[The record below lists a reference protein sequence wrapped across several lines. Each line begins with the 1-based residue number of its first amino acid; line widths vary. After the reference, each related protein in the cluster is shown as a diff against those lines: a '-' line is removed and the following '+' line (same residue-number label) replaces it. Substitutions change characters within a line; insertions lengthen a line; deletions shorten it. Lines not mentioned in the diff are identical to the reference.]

1 MRVKKPKT
9 AARPAKTAKAS
20 ASGRTPAGAK
30 TATSRQGPAA
40 RTPAKAA
47 APSALPPRK
56 SGPETIAI
64 LDALATQHPNA
75 WTELDHG
82 NAFELL
88 VATIL
93 SAQSSDQRVNG
104 VTPAFFARYP
114 DAASLAS
121 ATTAELEPQIVPTGF
136 FRQKA
141 KMLQAMARLLVERHD
156 GQVPADMQ
164 ALTALPGV
172 GRKTA
177 NVVLGHALGVPGLPV
192 DLHVMRVANRLAIA
206 QAATPEEVERQL
218 CAVLPPERWTLASD
232 TMILHGRRIC
242 RPRPL
247 CPECVALAHCPF
259 GQALVASAAASAAT
273 AALDAALPPHR
284 RPPARKAASGRP
296 TRRAA
301 RR

>member
-1 MRVKKPKT
+1 MPAKAKPKT
-9 AARPAKTAKAS
+9 APK
-20 ASGRTPAGAK
+20 AGARSARGATPVAANTLPRRK
-30 TATSRQGPAA
+30 TGA
-40 RTPAKAA
+40 
-47 APSALPPRK
+47 
-56 SGPETIAI
+56 ETIAI

-75 WTELDHG
+75 WTELNHT

-104 VTPAFFARYP
+104 VTPAFFGRYP
-114 DAASLAS
+114 DATALAA
-121 ATTAELEPQIVPTGF
+121 ATTAELEPQLVPTGF

-141 KMLQAMARLLVERHD
+141 KMIQAMAQLLIERHG
-156 GQVPADMQ
+156 GQVPADMT

-177 NVVLGHALGVPGLPV
+177 NVVLGHTLGVPGLPV

-206 QAATPEEVERQL
+206 QAATPEQVESQL

-247 CPECVALAHCPF
+247 CPECVVVAQCPF
-259 GQALVASAAASAAT
+259 AASMAT
-273 AALDAALPPHR
+273 AAPAQPKAAGKPDARPPHKS
-284 RPPARKAASGRP
+284 PPARKARAGTGAASKAK
-296 TRRAA
+296 RAA